1 MRKDILAGA
10 FFAVLI
16 MYFIILTTGT
26 ILYDHH
32 IYNIVTIKD
41 AGVALKPLAG
51 NLSYILFSIGIIG
64 TGFLIIPILSA
75 SISYILTETFN
86 RESGLNKSLIEARLF
101 YVIIAIAMCF
111 GVAMHWLH
119 ISAVKALLLT
129 TILYGI
135 TAPFLIGILL
145 HVSNNKKIMGEF
157 RNGRLSN
164 ITGMIA
170 LLLMLATV
178 IVLGYFLVIK

>member
-1 MRKDILAGA
+1 
-10 FFAVLI
+10 
-16 MYFIILTTGT
+16 
-26 ILYDHH
+26 
-32 IYNIVTIKD
+32 
-41 AGVALKPLAG
+41 
-51 NLSYILFSIGIIG
+51 
-64 TGFLIIPILSA
+64 
-75 SISYILTETFN
+75 
-86 RESGLNKSLIEARLF
+86 
-101 YVIIAIAMCF
+101 MCF

-178 IVLGYFLVIK
+178 IVIRIFPGNKIRKRIAWQKGLL